1 MTPHMTVQL
10 AGQSTRGH
18 LPLGDQCP
26 IDRTL
31 RVIGNRSALLLLRET
46 FFGATRFN
54 QLRKGAGITPAV
66 AAQRLR
72 ELVAAGVLEQQPYRD
87 PGQRTRSEYVLTP
100 RGHALMPIVLGLI
113 QWGSAHAP
121 KGCGAEMTHAACGAH
136 VSTVAYCAAGH
147 VVDKSEVIFA
157 FGATR
162 V

>member
-1 MTPHMTVQL
+1 MSVQS
-10 AGQSTRGH
+10 AGRSTRDD

-31 RVIGNRSALLLLRET
+31 QVIGNRAALLLLRET

-54 QLRKGAGITPAV
+54 QLRERAGISQAV

-72 ELVAAGVLEQQPYRD
+72 QLVAAGVLEKQPYRE
-87 PGQRTRSEYVLTP
+87 PGQRTRSEYVLTSA
-100 RGHALMPIVLGLI
+100 GHGLMPIVLGLI

-121 KGCGAEMTHAACGAH
+121 KGCGAELTHAGCGAE
-136 VSTVAYCAAGH
+136 VRAVAYCAAGH
-147 VVDKSEVIFA
+147 VVDESGVIFA
-157 FGATR
+157 VGGTR